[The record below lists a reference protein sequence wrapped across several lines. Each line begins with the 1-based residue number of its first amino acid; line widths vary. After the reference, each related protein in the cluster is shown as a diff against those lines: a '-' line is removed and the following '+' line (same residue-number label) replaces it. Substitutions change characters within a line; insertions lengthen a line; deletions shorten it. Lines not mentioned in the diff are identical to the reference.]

1 MRFRVLGSV
10 TAAPQTPTAPKVR
23 SVLAVLLTRTNQ
35 PVSAL
40 TLTDEL
46 WGDTPPRT
54 AVSALQVYISQLRR
68 VLKEDGRRLLS
79 TDLSGYRLHIAPD
92 DLDLTVFEALSH
104 EGCRAVERGEYG
116 FGAEVLRSA
125 LDLWCGPALSGVG
138 HGPVLARAA
147 ECLED
152 LRLTALDH
160 RITADLRLGRHA
172 ELTGELMA
180 LTQQYPRYEP
190 FHAHLMMALFR
201 SCRRADAVKAYVR
214 VCGTLDDE
222 GVQPGVELRALH
234 RRILTCD
241 PVLAWRA
248 PARL

>member
-147 ECLED
+147 ECELIVL
-152 LRLTALDH
+152 LRATTARALLAGGRIRAAVAE
-160 RITADLRLGRHA
+160 RITDRGGALPAIVVVPVPLHA
-172 ELTGELMA
+172 AVGAEA
-180 LTQQYPRYEP
+180 LLLV
-190 FHAHLMMALFR
+190 AA
-201 SCRRADAVKAYVR
+201 RRAAETIRDA
-214 VCGTLDDE
+214 
-222 GVQPGVELRALH
+222 PGA
-234 RRILTCD
+234 ILTV
-241 PVLAWRA
+241 PLHES
-248 PARL
+248 LH

>member
-222 GVQPGVELRALH
+222 GVQPGVELRTLH

-241 PVLAWRA
+241 PVLAWRE
-248 PARL
+248 PAWL

>member
-1 MRFRVLGSV
+1 M
-10 TAAPQTPTAPKVR
+10 
-23 SVLAVLLTRTNQ
+23 LTN
-35 PVSAL
+35 
-40 TLTDEL
+40 EL

-54 AVSALQVYISQLRR
+54 AASALQVYISQLRR
-68 VLKEDGRRLLS
+68 ALTGDSSATATAAPTDAADAAAAGDADGPLS
-79 TDLSGYRLHIAPD
+79 TDLSGYRLCVPPD
-92 DLDLTVFEALSH
+92 DLDLTVFEALSR
-104 EGCRAVERGEYG
+104 EGCRAVERGEYA

-125 LDLWCGPALSGVG
+125 LDLWCGPALSGVR

-147 ECLED
+147 EGVEG
-152 LRLTALDH
+152 LRLTALDY

-180 LTQQYPRYEP
+180 LTQQHPRYEP

-201 SCRRADAVKAYVR
+201 SYRRADAVKAYVR

-241 PVLAWRA
+241 PVLIWRE